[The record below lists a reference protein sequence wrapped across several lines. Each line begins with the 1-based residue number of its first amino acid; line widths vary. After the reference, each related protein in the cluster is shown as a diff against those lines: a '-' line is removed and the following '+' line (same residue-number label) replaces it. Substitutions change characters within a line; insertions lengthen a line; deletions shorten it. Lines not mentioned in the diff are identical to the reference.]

1 MLEQHEHDFLKEL
14 LKHPGWPVFVK
25 VLEANKDSLIQQLYI
40 CEQEQTNEILHRW
53 RALETLYRECKILE
67 TSNDI
72 VQLGLDN
79 NSWTKTNN
87 KLA

>member
-14 LKHPGWPVFVK
+14 LKHPGWPVFVR
-25 VLEANKDSLIQQLYI
+25 VLESNKNSLIEQLYI
-40 CEQEQTNEILHRW
+40 SDKDQTPEILQRW

-79 NSWTKTNN
+79 NS
-87 KLA
+87 